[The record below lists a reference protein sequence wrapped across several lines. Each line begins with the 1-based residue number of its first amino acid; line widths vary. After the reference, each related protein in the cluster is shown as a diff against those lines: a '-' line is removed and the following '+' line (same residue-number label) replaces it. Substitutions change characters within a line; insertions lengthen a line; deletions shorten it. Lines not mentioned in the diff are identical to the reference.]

1 ARARYAGCHVNRLLR
16 TATIAASRQ
25 AKYMQSRPKM
35 TAPAIKYE
43 DKRPRHVAASQCSA
57 VGAPNS
63 AEQVRLADLL
73 YPLALAH
80 SSGRSAFFQSGMAE
94 IFFSRSSTSASFCR
108 PGTRSDGKPGSTST
122 LASALANVSR
132 DMA

>member
-1 ARARYAGCHVNRLLR
+1 MPDVMS
-16 TATIAASRQ
+16 IAFLGPPTPPAP
-25 AKYMQSRPKM
+25 RPSIGKADQKM

-43 DKRPRHVAASQCSA
+43 DKRPRHVAASQWSA
-57 VGAPNS
+57 VGAPHS

-80 SSGRSAFFQSGMAE
+80 RSGRSALLQSGMAE
-94 IFFSRSSTSASFCR
+94 IFFSRSSTSASFRR